1 MVEAL
6 FDVLDERVLRD
17 GVQQH
22 TVTHSHVVLK
32 YRQRPLVQR
41 HGCGF

>member
-22 TVTHSHVVLK
+22 TVADSHIVLK

-41 HGCGF
+41 HTDGF